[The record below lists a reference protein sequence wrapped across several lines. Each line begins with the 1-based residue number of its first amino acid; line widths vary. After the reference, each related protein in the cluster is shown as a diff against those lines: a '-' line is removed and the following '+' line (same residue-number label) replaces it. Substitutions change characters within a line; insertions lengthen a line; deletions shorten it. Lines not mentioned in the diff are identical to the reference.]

1 MKDIRNIQGK
11 LVCRVDKASK
21 SVEIVVKG
29 CVTVIHFSDDGKVNV
44 THTNKAV

>member
-1 MKDIRNIQGK
+1 MTDIRNIQGK

-29 CVTVIHFSDDGKVNV
+29 CVTVIRFSDDGKVNV
-44 THTNKAV
+44 TNT

>member
-1 MKDIRNIQGK
+1 MTDIRNIQGK

-29 CVTVIHFSDDGKVNV
+29 CITVIRFSDDGKVNV
-44 THTNKAV
+44 TNTQKAV